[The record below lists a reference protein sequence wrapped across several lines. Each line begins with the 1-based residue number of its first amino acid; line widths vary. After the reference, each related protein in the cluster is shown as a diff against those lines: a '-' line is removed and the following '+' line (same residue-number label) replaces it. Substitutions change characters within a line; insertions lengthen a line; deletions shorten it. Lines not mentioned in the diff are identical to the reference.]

1 MRDTL
6 TALAGAVIL
15 ILIAALAA
23 PPFLDWTARRPLIDK
38 AISAS
43 LGLPAH
49 SDGGIELRLLPSP
62 RLRLDALH
70 LGEGLDRP
78 SLDLSSVKA
87 ELALAPL
94 LKGEFRFTETRIG
107 RAELKLPVN
116 GSDALMLPGS
126 LGEALGGR
134 DLVIEDLHI
143 QQALVTTLIP
153 ATGRTEQ
160 VAVEALRLKAP
171 SLAGPWQMEGIS
183 GGVPFRLASTKIGG
197 DGATVKISGGG
208 ERQPRFEADARLVLK
223 PLDPSAPGAPGA
235 MRALIPEAEGSA
247 RVVVGPPTKDAGAVL
262 PLSLA
267 GKFKARG
274 PLVRFESV
282 NAEIDPTGQAVR
294 LAGTGQL
301 DLRTWRAGLS
311 LESRRI
317 NLDGLLYSSA
327 GQALLARRLSGDAAL
342 PVMLDLDLKAESVA
356 FGFEDWSSFE
366 LKGTLDRTGGLI
378 LRRFTGLAPGA
389 TKVDASG
396 ELDVAASPR
405 FTGHLAVDATNS
417 EGVGRYLRRFGIE
430 GPALALLDGRPI
442 QAAADV
448 TAAANDLSLK
458 GLRLSL
464 GEARLSG
471 DAHYTRGDGKM
482 RGRLEA
488 NLQAQ
493 GVDIAELPPFGSL
506 LPSLDRHDVGLTI
519 RARNVRYGPA
529 GPRSGNGTI
538 TASIQSDGA
547 SLVVDRLDIADL
559 AGANARLSGRIAP
572 DGAGRVAGHVGAPS
586 AAPLLAL
593 LDRVWIP
600 EARLLPAFL
609 REGAL
614 DLDVS
619 LEREA
624 GEADTLR
631 TTAKGRATESTVDGS
646 LLARGGR
653 LDSLDATITSPRAG
667 HWFKRDDIVGLRQP
681 ANLTVKAR
689 RDAGGAAPLSLTV
702 AGTVAGLDLSTV
714 KPLMLEPDS
723 GLPDAGTLR
732 VATSD
737 GAPFVSLAGSAVAVA
752 RPLPADLT
760 LALSRKGD
768 GLHVEASGRL
778 AEADAS
784 ASLDRAADGSLAG
797 KASLGALSLP
807 GLAAA
812 LVLPTDPRVNASD
825 SAGWSQAR
833 FAPVP
838 VRPRADLS
846 LSVGRLGLGRE
857 LTAEAAAF
865 ELSLAGDALTI
876 KNLSGRLAGGQV
888 SGSATI
894 ARQGGGASV
903 SGEGALSGVSIEAL
917 SGVSAQAPA
926 AGGPIRGNLSLGLR
940 YSSIGDSAAAL
951 AANLGGS
958 GEATLASI
966 TVPAADP
973 SAVDR
978 ALTRAL
984 AEDDPLREG
993 RLSAILSTEFDAGAL
1008 SAKGPITTPV
1018 TLGGGTLRSGPI
1030 DLAFGAARWN
1040 GGFTLDLRSKRIE
1053 ARGTLTAASA
1063 PKGWS
1068 GGKPSVQLGFV
1079 GLLTAPRR
1087 EIESGA
1093 LSNGLSALVLQREL
1107 EKIEQFEADQAE
1119 RQRRRARIE
1128 MDQARAAALKAAA
1141 EKAAQEKAAQEK
1153 AARDKAAE
1161 DAARI
1166 ARMRAQQ
1173 AAAEEQARQAR
1184 DRQNADED
1192 ARRLHGEPQ
1201 AEPLDIRPPQDAR

>member
-1 MRDTL
+1 MRDIL

-15 ILIAALAA
+15 ILVAALAA
-23 PPFLDWTARRPLIDK
+23 PPFLDWTARRSLIDQ
-38 AISAS
+38 AIGAS

-49 SDGGIELRLLPSP
+49 SDGRIELRLLPSP
-62 RLRLDALH
+62 RLRLDVLH
-70 LGEGLDRP
+70 LGGDLEKP
-78 SLDLSSVKA
+78 SLELASVKA

-107 RAELKLPVN
+107 RAELKLPVSD
-116 GSDALMLPGS
+116 GDALMLPGS
-126 LGEALGGR
+126 LSEALGGR

-160 VAVEALRLKAP
+160 FAVEALRLKAP
-171 SLAGPWQMEGIS
+171 SLAGPWQMEGAS
-183 GGVPFRLASTKIGG
+183 GGVPFRLASTKIAT
-197 DGATVKISGGG
+197 DGATVKVSGGG
-208 ERQPRFEADARLVLK
+208 ERQPRFEADARIVLK
-223 PLDPSAPGAPGA
+223 PVESAHSSAPAG
-235 MRALIPEAEGSA
+235 MRAFIPEAEGSA
-247 RVVVGPPTKDAGAVL
+247 RVVVGPPTKDSGPVM
-262 PLSLA
+262 PFSLA

-274 PLVRFESV
+274 MLARFESV
-282 NAEIDPTGQAVR
+282 NVEIDPTGQAVR
-294 LAGTGQL
+294 LAGTGQI
-301 DLRTWRAGLS
+301 DLRAWRAGLS

-327 GQALLARRLSGDAAL
+327 GQALLSSRLSGDGAL
-342 PVMLDLDLKAESVA
+342 PIMLDLDLKAESVA
-356 FGFEDWSSFE
+356 FGFEDWSDVQA
-366 LKGTLDRTGGLI
+366 KGTLDRTGGLI
-378 LRRFTGLAPGA
+378 LRRFAGLAPGA
-389 TKVDASG
+389 AKVDASG
-396 ELDVAASPR
+396 EFDVSTSPR
-405 FTGHLAVDATNS
+405 FTGHLAVDAASS
-417 EGVGRYLRRFGIE
+417 EGFGRYLHRFGIE
-430 GPALALLDGRPI
+430 GPALSLLDGRPV
-442 QAAADV
+442 QVVADV
-448 TAAANDLSLK
+448 EAAANDLSLK

-464 GEARLSG
+464 GETRLSG
-471 DAHYTRGDGKM
+471 DAHYVRGGGTV

-488 NLQAQ
+488 TLQVQ
-493 GVDIAELPPFGSL
+493 GVDIAELPPFGGL

-572 DGAGRVAGHVGAPS
+572 DGAGRIAGHVGAPS

-619 LEREA
+619 LERES
-624 GEADTLR
+624 GQADTLR
-631 TTAKGRATESTVDGS
+631 TTAKGRAAESTIDGS
-646 LLARGGR
+646 LLSRGGR
-653 LDSLDATITSPRAG
+653 LDSLDATIAAPRAG
-667 HWFKRDDIVGLRQP
+667 RWFKRNDIVGLRQP
-681 ANLTVKAR
+681 ASLTVKAR
-689 RDAGGAAPLSLTV
+689 RAAGAATPLSLTV
-702 AGTVAGLDLSTV
+702 SGTVAGLDVATV
-714 KPLMLEPDS
+714 KPLMLGTEP
-723 GLPDAGTLR
+723 GPPDAGTLHL
-732 VATSD
+732 ATTDAS
-737 GAPFVSLAGSAVAVA
+737 PFLSLAGSAAPA
-752 RPLPADLT
+752 TGPLPADLT
-760 LALSRKGD
+760 LALSRKD
-768 GLHVEASGRL
+768 TGLHVEANGRL

-784 ASLDRAADGSLAG
+784 ASLDRSADGSLAG

-812 LVLPTDPRVNASD
+812 LVLPTDPKANAEE
-825 SAGWSQAR
+825 AGGWSQAR
-833 FAPVP
+833 FLPVP
-838 VRPRADLS
+838 ARPRADLS

-857 LTAEAAAF
+857 LVAEGAAF
-865 ELSLAGDALTI
+865 ELSLDGDALSL

-894 ARQGGGASV
+894 ARQGGGVSV
-903 SGEGALSGVSIEAL
+903 SGDGAVSGVSIQAL
-917 SGVSAQAPA
+917 SGTSIQALA
-926 AGGPIRGNLSLGLR
+926 GGGPIRANLSLSLR
-940 YSSIGDSAAAL
+940 YSSVGNSAAAL

-958 GEATLASI
+958 GEATLAEI

-973 SAVDR
+973 SALDR
-978 ALTRAL
+978 TLTRAL

-993 RLSAILSTEFDAGAL
+993 RLATLLSEEFDAGAL
-1008 SAKGPITTPV
+1008 SAKGPVTAPV
-1018 TLGGGTLRSGPI
+1018 TLGGGTLRSGPV
-1030 DLAFGAARWN
+1030 DLDFGAARWN
-1040 GGFTLDLRSKRIE
+1040 GSFILDLRTKRMD

-1079 GLLTAPRR
+1079 GPLNAPKR
-1087 EIESGA
+1087 EIEPGA

-1107 EKIEQFEADQAE
+1107 EKIEQFEADQVE

-1141 EKAAQEKAAQEK
+1141 EKAAQEKAARE
-1153 AARDKAAE
+1153 KAAE

-1184 DRQNADED
+1184 DRQNADDEI
-1192 ARRLHGEPQ
+1192 RRSQGEPP
-1201 AEPLDIRPPQDAR
+1201 AEPLDIRPPQEAR

>member
-1 MRDTL
+1 M

-23 PPFLDWTARRPLIDK
+23 PPFVDWTARRPLIDQ
-38 AISAS
+38 AIGAS

-49 SDGGIELRLLPSP
+49 SDGRIELRLLPSP
-62 RLRLDALH
+62 RLRLDVLH
-70 LGEGLDRP
+70 LGGDPEKP
-78 SLDLSSVKA
+78 SLELASVKA

-107 RAELKLPVN
+107 RAELKLPVSD
-116 GSDALMLPGS
+116 GDALMLPGS

-134 DLVIEDLHI
+134 DLVIEDLYI
-143 QQALVTTLIP
+143 QQALVTTQIP

-171 SLAGPWQMEGIS
+171 SLAGPWQMEGAS
-183 GGVPFRLASTKIGG
+183 GGVPFRLASTKIAG

-208 ERQPRFEADARLVLK
+208 ERQPRFEADARIVLK
-223 PLDPSAPGAPGA
+223 PVDPAKPSAPGE

-247 RVVVGPPTKDAGAVL
+247 RVVVGPPTKDAGSAL

-274 PLVRFESV
+274 PLVHFESV
-282 NAEIDPTGQAVR
+282 NAEIDPAGQAVR
-294 LAGTGQL
+294 LAGTGQI

-342 PVMLDLDLKAESVA
+342 PVMLDLDLNAESVA
-356 FGFEDWSSFE
+356 FGLEDWSDVQA
-366 LKGTLDRTGGLI
+366 KGTLDRTGGLI
-378 LRRFTGLAPGA
+378 LRRFTGTAPGT

-396 ELDVAASPR
+396 EFDVASSPR
-405 FTGHLAVDATNS
+405 FSGHLEVDAASS

-430 GPALALLDGRPI
+430 GPALSLLDGRPV
-442 QAAADV
+442 QAVADV

-458 GLRLSL
+458 GLRVSL

-471 DAHYTRGDGKM
+471 DAHYTRGEGTV

-488 NLQAQ
+488 TLQAQ
-493 GVDIAELPPFGSL
+493 GVDIAELPPFGGM

-572 DGAGRVAGHVGAPS
+572 DGAGRIAGHVGAPS

-609 REGAL
+609 KEGAL

-624 GEADTLR
+624 GQADTLR
-631 TTAKGRATESTVDGS
+631 TSAKGRAAESTIDGS
-646 LLARGGR
+646 LLSRGGR
-653 LDSLDATITSPRAG
+653 LDSLDATIAAPRAG
-667 HWFKRDDIVGLRQP
+667 RWFKRDDIAGLRQP
-681 ANLTVKAR
+681 ASLTVKAR
-689 RDAGGAAPLSLTV
+689 REAGAATPLNLTV
-702 AGTVAGLDLSTV
+702 AGTVAGLDVSTV
-714 KPLMLEPDS
+714 KPLMLDTEAA
-723 GLPDAGTLR
+723 LPSAGTLH
-732 VATSD
+732 VATADAS
-737 GAPFVSLAGSAVAVA
+737 AFVSLAGSTSQLAG
-752 RPLPADLT
+752 PLPADLT
-760 LALSRKGD
+760 LAFSRKD
-768 GLHVEASGRL
+768 AGLHIEASGRL

-784 ASLDRAADGSLAG
+784 ASFDRATDGGLAG

-812 LVLPTDPRVNASD
+812 LVLPTDPRANAGD
-825 SAGWSQAR
+825 TAGWSQAR
-833 FAPVP
+833 FLPAPP
-838 VRPRADLS
+838 RPRADLS
-846 LSVGRLGLGRE
+846 LSVGRLGLGKD
-857 LTAEAAAF
+857 LVAEGAAF
-865 ELSLAGDALTI
+865 ELSLDGDALSL

-894 ARQGGGASV
+894 ARQGSGASV
-903 SGEGALSGVSIEAL
+903 SGEGALSGVSIAAL
-917 SGVSAQAPA
+917 AGTSIQALA
-926 AGGPIRGNLSLGLR
+926 AGGPIRANLSLNLR
-940 YSSIGDSAAAL
+940 YSGTGDSAAAL

-958 GEATLASI
+958 GEAVLAEI

-973 SAVDR
+973 SALDR
-978 ALTRAL
+978 TLTRAL

-993 RLSAILSTEFDAGAL
+993 RLATILSEEFDAGAL
-1008 SAKGPITTPV
+1008 SAKGPVTTPV
-1018 TLGGGTLRSGPI
+1018 TLGGGTLRSGPV
-1030 DLAFGAARWN
+1030 DLDFGSARWN
-1040 GGFTLDLRSKRIE
+1040 GGFTLDLKSKRIE
-1053 ARGTLTAASA
+1053 ARGTLSSASA

-1068 GGKPSVQLGFV
+1068 GGKPSVQLSFV
-1079 GLLTAPRR
+1079 GTLNGPRR
-1087 EIESGA
+1087 EIEPGA

-1107 EKIEQFEADQAE
+1107 EKIELFEADQVE

-1141 EKAAQEKAAQEK
+1141 EKAAK
-1153 AARDKAAE
+1153 DKAAE

-1184 DRQNADED
+1184 DRQNIDDES
-1192 ARRLHGEPQ
+1192 RRIRGEPS
-1201 AEPLDIRPPQDAR
+1201 AEPLDIRPPQ